1 MTKENKATTHRLRLA
16 TPSKEDFKT
25 MWAFFRHLQHIEGAY
40 QFGDA
45 ELIGWSD
52 SERRHLKALG
62 LHYEKNGAALS
73 RIIMSLETLMSPTN
87 EIIDPSLDYLEFHPR
102 LKKAFKLLDMV
113 ETESAFNFLKPI
125 MICEQALKS
134 TQLCRQ
140 CDDPDAPDED
150 CELCGGEGD
159 YEETHVIDW
168 TTQKE
173 TLSMAFVAMLK
184 EAGSDE

>member
-1 MTKENKATTHRLRLA
+1 MTDKKTKTVAVRMAKATA
-16 TPSKEDFKT
+16 EDFET
-25 MWAFFRHLQHIEGAY
+25 VYAIYGHMQVLEQSFDYPLDIW
-40 QFGDA
+40 GDT
-45 ELIGWSD
+45 
-52 SERRHLKALG
+52 ERRHLAAMAA
-62 LHYEKNGAALS
+62 HHQRNAGAICRLIGCCA
-73 RIIMSLETLMSPTN
+73 TLMSDQN
-87 EIIDPSLDYLEFHPR
+87 ALIDPTQNVIDFHPR
-102 LKKAFKLLDMV
+102 IKKALKLLDMV

-134 TQLCRQ
+134 TQLCHQ
-140 CDDPDAPDED
+140 CDELDAPDED

-184 EAGSDE
+184 EAGTDE